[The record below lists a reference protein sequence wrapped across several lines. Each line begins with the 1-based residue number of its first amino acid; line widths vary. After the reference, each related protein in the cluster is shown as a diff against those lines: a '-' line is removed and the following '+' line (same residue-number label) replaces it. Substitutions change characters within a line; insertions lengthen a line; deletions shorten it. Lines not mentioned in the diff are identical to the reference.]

1 MAKAGQMNVE
11 PFSEI
16 QQGNTGQAVTGVQ
29 YLLRAQGHM
38 VVVDGNFGPAT
49 DQAVRD
55 FQTAAGLPVNGVVDE
70 TSRPHLV
77 VTTGPGST
85 GDAVRGVQSFGLTII
100 PESPPLV
107 VDGDY
112 GPETESRVRMYQRG
126 WGLTVDG
133 FAGRE
138 TWSYLLTSI
147 RAWPLVKVG
156 DTDETNFRMLPVQYL
171 LRARGFDIA
180 ADGIY
185 GPITGE
191 AVRQFDAANRAKYV
205 STTVG
210 NLTWPTL
217 IIQVGPGDS
226 GDAVRAAQSVFPQLT
241 VDGSFGPDTEEAVR
255 KFQELFGLTVD
266 GIVGPE
272 TWHVLVV
279 PKSE

>member
-1 MAKAGQMNVE
+1 MNVE

-16 QQGNTGQAVTGVQ
+16 KSGDSGARVTGVQ
-29 YLLRAQGHM
+29 HLLRARGHA
-38 VVVDGNFGPAT
+38 VVVDGAFGPAT

-55 FQTAAGLPVNGVVDE
+55 FQSAASLPVTGAVDE
-70 TSRPHLV
+70 ISRPHLV

-85 GDAVRGVQSFGLTII
+85 GDAVRGVQSFGLTLI
-100 PESPPLV
+100 PETPPLV

-112 GPETESRVRMYQRG
+112 GPETESRVRTFQHA

-138 TWSYLLTSI
+138 TWSYLLTEVSP
-147 RAWPLVKVG
+147 WPLVKVG
-156 DTDETNFRMLPVQYL
+156 HTVETNFRVLPVQYL

-191 AVRQFDAANRAKYV
+191 AVRQFDGANRVKYV

-210 NLTWPTL
+210 NLTWPAL
-217 IIQVGPGDS
+217 IIQVGPGGS
-226 GDAVRAAQSVFPQLT
+226 GDAVRAVQSVFPQLT
-241 VDGSFGPDTEEAVR
+241 VDGSFGPQTEDAVR
-255 KFQELFGLTVD
+255 EFQQLFGLDVD
-266 GIVGPE
+266 GIVGPD
-272 TWHVLVV
+272 TWHALVV